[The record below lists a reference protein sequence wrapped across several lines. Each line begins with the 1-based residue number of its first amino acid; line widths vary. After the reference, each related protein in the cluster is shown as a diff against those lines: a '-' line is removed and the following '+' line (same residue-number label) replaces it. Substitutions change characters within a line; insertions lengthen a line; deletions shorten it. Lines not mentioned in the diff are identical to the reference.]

1 MAVRTS
7 NSGGEFEMPPEGMV
21 LARCFKIIDM
31 GTHVDPG
38 FGKEVH
44 KASIYFELPG
54 TLQKDGNYA
63 GQPFIVKQ
71 QFNLSHNKKANLR
84 LMLEGWYGKRFD
96 TKALDAAGGFDLEKL
111 LGRPALINIV
121 HSEDGKY
128 ANIATVNPLPKGMEC
143 PPQFNPSFVFSLE
156 DFNLTA
162 FSKLS
167 QKMQDFIKESG
178 EYIEMHRP
186 RAEQPLNQGTRSGA
200 IDTLE
205 DDIPF

>member
-44 KASIYFELPG
+44 KASIYFELPT
-54 TLQKDGNYA
+54 TLQKEGNYA
-63 GQPFIVKQ
+63 NQPFIVKQ

-96 TKALDAAGGFDLEKL
+96 TKALDVAGGFDLEKL
-111 LGRPALINIV
+111 IGRPALINIV

-143 PPQFNPSFVFSLE
+143 PPQVNESFVFSLE
-156 DFNLTA
+156 DFSPVQFA
-162 FSKLS
+162 KLS
-167 QKMQDFIKESG
+167 QKMQDFISQSG

-186 RAEQPLNQGTRSGA
+186 RKEASLPKGGTQF
-200 IDTLE
+200 DDLE
-205 DDIPF
+205 EDIPF